1 MEILVEFFSNILS
14 VLLPNLFKKHE
25 PSELD
30 KKYEQLRFDVAQ
42 ALTMYACYYGNPID
56 LAKQADCKLPS
67 AYEKASTE
75 LRRLGAT
82 ASAIAAMS
90 SPKKKKP
97 ITKSKMMDVSGALIG
112 LSNSMT
118 TPYNCDIPSV
128 HFEIIHDC
136 EDIIRKNLE
145 LEKNRI

>member
-1 MEILVEFFSNILS
+1 MEILIEFLANVLS
-14 VLLPNLFKKHE
+14 SLLPAVFKKRE

-30 KKYEQLRFDVAQ
+30 KKYDQLRFEVAE
-42 ALTMYACYYGNPID
+42 ALAMYACYYGNPID

-75 LRRLGAT
+75 LRRLGST

-97 ITKSKMMDVSGALIG
+97 IAKSEMLDVSGALIG
-112 LSNSMT
+112 LSNSMI
-118 TPYNCDIPSV
+118 TPYNCDVPSI
-128 HFEIIHDC
+128 HFEMIHKW
-136 EDIIRKNLE
+136 EATIRKNLKIE
-145 LEKNRI
+145 QDQI